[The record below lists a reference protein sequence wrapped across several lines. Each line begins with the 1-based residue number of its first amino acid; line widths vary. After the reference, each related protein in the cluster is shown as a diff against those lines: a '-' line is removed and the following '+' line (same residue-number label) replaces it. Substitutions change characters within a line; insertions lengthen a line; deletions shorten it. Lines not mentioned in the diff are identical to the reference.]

1 MLDPS
6 PIGSILIPSL
16 SFMLTPAK
24 YLVCLMEQLVV
35 RVKVHIHKSKLDG
48 IISYQNQSSNPKPRI
63 IPESNKYL
71 FDLDSVLFLPGLL
84 SVIEL
89 FWGHIPYQ

>member
-1 MLDPS
+1 MLFENSNMRVLEMLMPCCGCWIS

-48 IISYQNQSSNPKPRI
+48 IISYQNQSSNPQIGGEAAKDHP
-63 IPESNKYL
+63 
-71 FDLDSVLFLPGLL
+71 
-84 SVIEL
+84 
-89 FWGHIPYQ
+89 